1 MLTRLKKTKSPQIR
15 EAFINLIER
24 TKKFIPEKQI
34 LKFFDMTQRRFSLWK
49 ANPVGCTRAPR
60 FECIASYPTQLT
72 NDEISKVIKAFRDQ
86 TKASWSAFA
95 IAATLVREGIVV
107 ASIPNILSY
116 ARDLGLHK
124 SKIKKKKQ
132 KRGSIEA
139 EDIDQV
145 WHMDVTQVKSKEG
158 IVHYLHLLI
167 ENYSRKILSWH
178 LDTRLRARKTPGSLR
193 RRQSVQ
199 MADRKKSAML
209 ITDGGSEFD
218 NILMRTALA
227 GTGLELK
234 IAGKDVEFSNSM
246 IEAVNKSLKYRHIFP
261 RDLPK
266 AGHLMEYIQ
275 RYIDEYN
282 DRPHSKLKGLTP
294 NEVYSG
300 YEFEE
305 QIYRLLLAD
314 ARQKRMAINR
324 NSCPPCQPVP
334 PVYPFNEPIVEIAV
348 YKGEDTGKSCEAG
361 TCSNVKSGGDCGSCS
376 ELTR

>member
-1 MLTRLKKTKSPQIR
+1 MSKNSSYSRYSTSFKLAVNLGIADQADISSLPSSTRHNFKNADFTDLVGKEYEGLTKRLEEVKEILDSRTATAVAHSIARAAFFMKRLGKNAHRLKKTKSPQIR

-60 FECIASYPTQLT
+60 FECVESYPTQLT

-124 SKIKKKKQ
+124 TKIKKKKQ

-167 ENYSRKILSWH
+167 DNYSRKILSWH
-178 LDTRLRARKTPGSLR
+178 LDTRLRAKNSRFVTKKAIW
-193 RRQSVQ
+193 Q
-199 MADRKKSAML
+199 MADRKKVCNAH
-209 ITDGGSEFD
+209 
-218 NILMRTALA
+218 
-227 GTGLELK
+227 
-234 IAGKDVEFSNSM
+234 
-246 IEAVNKSLKYRHIFP
+246 YRWW
-261 RDLPK
+261 
-266 AGHLMEYIQ
+266 E
-275 RYIDEYN
+275 
-282 DRPHSKLKGLTP
+282 
-294 NEVYSG
+294 
-300 YEFEE
+300 
-305 QIYRLLLAD
+305 
-314 ARQKRMAINR
+314 
-324 NSCPPCQPVP
+324 
-334 PVYPFNEPIVEIAV
+334 
-348 YKGEDTGKSCEAG
+348 
-361 TCSNVKSGGDCGSCS
+361 
-376 ELTR
+376 